1 MWVKG
6 ALCGFSAFYAVYA
19 FYAFYVH
26 KICE

>member
-6 ALCGFSAFYAVYA
+6 AVCGFSALYAVYA